1 MISILVPINS
11 TVTTISSQLQVGDEG
26 IFMPVKYDDKGE
38 KYFVQSGSDKLVLK
52 DISDYGLLN
61 GVYWLFIEK
70 NRKVVFEEGIYNNLT
85 DFQWNSVYFVKPYT
99 EKSEIEKY
107 IGISSD
113 EIYDTISDEG
123 TLYMIFT
130 LDDKV
135 VYQIYGNPNNLGFDF
150 DVGEYDKIKNISKE
164 KSVFNVKRDGKLII
178 YKL

>member
-1 MISILVPINS
+1 MRKRQFLIALLIGLA
-11 TVTTISSQLQVGDEG
+11 
-26 IFMPVKYDDKGE
+26 IFMVSCSKEDKNLE
-38 KYFVQSGSDKLVLK
+38 DALLKKKESDIVRL
-52 DISDYGLLN
+52 DS
-61 GVYWLFIEK
+61 
-70 NRKVVFEEGIYNNLT
+70 LT

-113 EIYDTISDEG
+113 EIYDNISDEG

-164 KSVFNVKRDGKLII
+164 KSVFNVKRDGKIII
-178 YKL
+178 YKIKL

>member
-1 MISILVPINS
+1 MRKRQFLIALLIGLA
-11 TVTTISSQLQVGDEG
+11 
-26 IFMPVKYDDKGE
+26 IFMVSCSKEDKSLE
-38 KYFVQSGSDKLVLK
+38 DALLKKKESDIVRL
-52 DISDYGLLN
+52 DS
-61 GVYWLFIEK
+61 
-70 NRKVVFEEGIYNNLT
+70 LT

-113 EIYDTISDEG
+113 EIYDNISDEG

-164 KSVFNVKRDGKLII
+164 KSVFNVKRAGKII
-178 YKL
+178 R

>member
-1 MISILVPINS
+1 MRKRQFLIALLIGLA
-11 TVTTISSQLQVGDEG
+11 
-26 IFMPVKYDDKGE
+26 IFMVSCSKEDKSLEDALLKKRESDIVKLD
-38 KYFVQSGSDKLVLK
+38 S
-52 DISDYGLLN
+52 
-61 GVYWLFIEK
+61 
-70 NRKVVFEEGIYNNLT
+70 LT

-164 KSVFNVKRDGKLII
+164 KSVFNVKRDGKIII
-178 YKL
+178 YKMKL

>member
-1 MISILVPINS
+1 MRKRLFLIALLIGLA
-11 TVTTISSQLQVGDEG
+11 
-26 IFMPVKYDDKGE
+26 IFMVSCSKEDKSLE
-38 KYFVQSGSDKLVLK
+38 DALLKKKESDIVRL
-52 DISDYGLLN
+52 DS
-61 GVYWLFIEK
+61 
-70 NRKVVFEEGIYNNLT
+70 LT

-113 EIYDTISDEG
+113 EIYDNISDEG

-164 KSVFNVKRDGKLII
+164 KSVFNVKRDGKIII
-178 YKL
+178 YKIKL